1 MKKRFIKGSII
12 ESVIDPENGTTK
24 VNVKW
29 TIDFSRLPQMR
40 FLLDFISY
48 AFTNEDFI
56 SVDPTLDYIGND
68 HYDSFTFTTT
78 ASSKVSDKDTYNEDT
93 GYHIALIK
101 NQKKALHTYNKLINV
116 INSKIDKYFKKPLDR
131 IRMNNDF
138 DIVDLHMKLDEYRT
152 NIKVRIC

>member
-1 MKKRFIKGSII
+1 MAMNKRYITGYVFK
-12 ESVIDPENGTTK
+12 SVSNPENGITK
-24 VNVKW
+24 VDVKW
-29 TIDFSRLPQMR
+29 KIDFSRLPQMR

-56 SVDPTLDYIGND
+56 SIDPTLDYIGNG

-93 GYHIALIK
+93 GYHIALMRNK
-101 NQKKALHTYNKLINV
+101 KKALHTYNKLINA
-116 INSKIDKYFKKPLDR
+116 INNKIDKYFKKPLDI

-138 DIVDLHMKLDEYRT
+138 DIFNLFMKLDEY
-152 NIKVRIC
+152 KHK